1 MAESSEDLIRVG
13 SILKPYGLFG
23 ELKVRPETFDFE
35 RHSLLKKIYCRKF
48 GGEAEAYAVSTS
60 RSDGEYWYLK
70 IEGLRSPEAAAE
82 LSGQELL
89 VGPEDRLELPPGLV
103 FHSEIPGMKVR
114 DELGNEVGTVS
125 GVMETG
131 ATEYLLVKTAKG
143 EIPLPWNANFV
154 KRIDK
159 ETRIVDADLS
169 LIRGVLI

>member
-1 MAESSEDLIRVG
+1 MNPEDLIRVG

-23 ELKVRPETFDFE
+23 ELKVRPETFDFG
-35 RHSLLKKIYCRKF
+35 RHALLKKIYCRKF
-48 GGEAEAYAVSTS
+48 GGEAETYTVSSS
-60 RSDGEYWYLK
+60 RSDEEYWYLK

-114 DELGNEVGTVS
+114 DELGNEFGTVS

-131 ATEYLLVKTAKG
+131 ATEYLLVATSKG
-143 EIPLPWNANFV
+143 EIPLPWNGNFV

-169 LIRGVLI
+169 MLRGVLI